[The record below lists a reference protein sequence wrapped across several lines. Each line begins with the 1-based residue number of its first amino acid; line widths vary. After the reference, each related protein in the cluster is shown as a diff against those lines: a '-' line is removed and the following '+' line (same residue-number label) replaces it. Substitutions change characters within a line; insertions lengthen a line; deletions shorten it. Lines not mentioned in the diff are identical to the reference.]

1 MHCAGVQASGEARIL
16 FQPDARW
23 RVRPWQGLPHQLHV
37 PCRCLPEEGGYK
49 SFHVNY
55 FVLKRTSLGTGVQ
68 SQRVSMEEGEVKLNL
83 NVLDLPGFGDEIDN
97 SRWFGITIS
106 NQGGS
111 ET

>member
-1 MHCAGVQASGEARIL
+1 M
-16 FQPDARW
+16 
-23 RVRPWQGLPHQLHV
+23 
-37 PCRCLPEEGGYK
+37 
-49 SFHVNY
+49 
-55 FVLKRTSLGTGVQ
+55 Q

-106 NQGGS
+106 KQDGS